1 MIFKSGFRVI
11 STSKRRLTETERPY
25 LALFT
30 RHYVPQSKEFVVNAL
45 EKWIPGIGLPL
56 VLNGLSVFSR
66 FRDLSHEEYLEV
78 FYLFY
83 DQSNPDST
91 IWAMIEDQRFVEA
104 KAISADSVT
113 QP

>member
-1 MIFKSGFRVI
+1 MVFRSGFREI
-11 STSKRRLTETERPY
+11 SSETRCLKEAERPY

-30 RHYVPQSKEFVVNAL
+30 RHHVPQSTESVVSAL

-56 VLNGLSVFSR
+56 VLSGLSVFTR
-66 FRDLSHEEYLEV
+66 FRDLSIEQYLEV
-78 FYLFY
+78 FFLFY
-83 DQSNPDST
+83 DKSSPDSS
-91 IWAMIEDQRFVEA
+91 IWAMLEDQRFVEA